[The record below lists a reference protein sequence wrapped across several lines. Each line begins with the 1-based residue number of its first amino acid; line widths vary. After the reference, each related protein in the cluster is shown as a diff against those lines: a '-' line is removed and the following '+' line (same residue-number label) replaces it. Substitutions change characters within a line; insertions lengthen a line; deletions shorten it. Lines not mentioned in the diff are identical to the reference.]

1 MPRVLRVVVELHW
14 GYSVKHPL
22 YSASQPSLRFPPPT
36 SLLGALAYPLH
47 LQEAKPETLIVEGS
61 LYSST
66 VELLDL
72 VPWVCYRISN
82 LDPRSLVETRDI
94 GKVLI
99 APYVRGENVYPG
111 SPNIWAVQVHGK
123 VYAPTLTLDIV
134 YVVANSNVDTAK
146 LVRAAWGIARLG
158 VKEAIASTVNVEL
171 LDATLANR
179 EVVET
184 RYGFPQ
190 TLAKPLEGGYVA
202 SRLPLPHRDW
212 YRLAE
217 VRDPTTYMD
226 DYILPVDQVKAR
238 LSERGAALK
247 VEKQEL
253 GYVIVPKE
261 VVSP

>member
-1 MPRVLRVVVELHW
+1 MPRLLRVVVRLHW

-22 YSASQPSLRFPPPT
+22 YSAGQPSLRFPPPT

-47 LQEAKPETLIVEGS
+47 LQEAKPEMVAVGGN

-66 VELLDL
+66 VELLDS

-82 LDPRSLVETRDI
+82 LDPRSLVETKDI
-94 GKVLI
+94 SRVLI
-99 APYVRGENVYPG
+99 APYQRGENVYPG

-123 VYAPTLTLDIV
+123 IYAPTLTLDIV
-134 YVVANSNVDTAK
+134 YVVANSKVDIAK
-146 LVRAAWGIARLG
+146 LVQAAWGIARLG

-171 LDATLANR
+171 LDATPVSK

-184 RYGFPQ
+184 KYGFPQ
-190 TLAKPLEGGYVA
+190 TLAEPLEGGYVV

-217 VRDPTTYMD
+217 VRDPSTYMD
-226 DYILPVDQVKAR
+226 DYILPIDQVKAR
-238 LSERGAALK
+238 LGERGAALK
-247 VEKQEL
+247 VEKQDL
-253 GYVIVPKE
+253 GYIIVPKE
-261 VVSP
+261 VVGQ